1 MDILPDLLTPDLKLV
16 VCGTAAGRRSAELG
30 AYYAGPG
37 NRFWAMLHRTGAT
50 RSLLTPPEFRGLLA
64 HCIGLTDI
72 AKKAFGADRELAAS
86 DFDRAGL
93 RRRMLEYRPAV
104 LAFNGKRAAREY
116 FARDID
122 YGYQQGDDIGATRI
136 YVGPSTS
143 GAARGFWN
151 EEIWRQIV
159 SAAGLSGLSTE

>member
-1 MDILPDLLTPDLKLV
+1 
-16 VCGTAAGRRSAELG
+16 
-30 AYYAGPG
+30 
-37 NRFWAMLHRTGAT
+37 
-50 RSLLTPPEFRGLLA
+50 
-64 HCIGLTDI
+64 
-72 AKKAFGADRELAAS
+72 
-86 DFDRAGL
+86 
-93 RRRMLEYRPAV
+93 MLEYRPAV

>member
-1 MDILPDLLTPDLKLV
+1 VDILPDLLTSDLKLV

-37 NRFWAMLHRTGAT
+37 NRFWAMLHHNGAT
-50 RSLLTPPEFRGLLA
+50 PSLLTPAEFRGLLA
-64 HCIGLTDI
+64 HRIGLTDI
-72 AKKAFGADRELAAS
+72 AKKTFGADRELAAS
-86 DFDRAGL
+86 DFDPAGL
-93 RRRMLEYRPAV
+93 RRRILEYRPAV

-116 FARDID
+116 FGRDVD
-122 YGYQQGDDIGATRI
+122 YGYQQGGDIGATRI

-151 EEIWRQIV
+151 AEIWRRII
-159 SAAGLSGLSTE
+159 ADAELP